1 MDYDALTIANSER
14 AEAAEARGDA
24 VVDARPMRFVM
35 EFTADCNLHCFMC
48 DCEMLRNKAR
58 DVGIKKFAL
67 PVESFR
73 KLVEHFFPSAHQ
85 VNPTVVGEPFVLGYF
100 DELLDAC
107 EKYSVKLD
115 LHTNG
120 MLMRGDRLR
129 KLMPHLAEVRI
140 SFDGG
145 TKPTF
150 DHVRTGAKFERVVE
164 NLAELAALRK
174 ELDLKTAVKTA
185 FNVTILKENVDELA
199 EIVSIAHAHDIDHV
213 RMSYLIVFG
222 EEIRSSSPF
231 LDPAHTNRGL
241 RMAQRRAAELGVS
254 LALPAYLPEKEPD
267 ATLPPELPNDAP
279 TEDQRP
285 TPAEGVEGPRWLDET
300 PPKDWQGRFY
310 CRFPWKQAF
319 VNLGGDVAPC
329 CGQGRPIVGNLFQQ
343 DFDEIWNGAEYQRLR
358 RGLYEGEPTDYCKNC
373 SFLQET
379 GKVPYDPDGY
389 VNIKD

>member
-185 FNVTILKENVDELA
+185 FNVTILRENVDELA
-199 EIVSIAHAHDIDHV
+199 EIEQPALVLVGEHDKP
-213 RMSYLIVFG
+213 YL
-222 EEIRSSSPF
+222 
-231 LDPAHTNRGL
+231 
-241 RMAQRRAAELGVS
+241 RAAEVMS
-254 LALPAYLPEKEPD
+254 SKLPHASRVVLPGAGHIGNIEEAVEKGKGME
-267 ATLPPELPNDAP
+267 
-279 TEDQRP
+279 
-285 TPAEGVEGPRWLDET
+285 AE
-300 PPKDWQGRFY
+300 
-310 CRFPWKQAF
+310 A
-319 VNLGGDVAPC
+319 A
-329 CGQGRPIVGNLFQQ
+329 
-343 DFDEIWNGAEYQRLR
+343 
-358 RGLYEGEPTDYCKNC
+358 
-373 SFLQET
+373 
-379 GKVPYDPDGY
+379 
-389 VNIKD
+389 

>member
-129 KLMPHLAEVRI
+129 KLM
-140 SFDGG
+140 
-145 TKPTF
+145 
-150 DHVRTGAKFERVVE
+150 RTSPRSGSPST
-164 NLAELAALRK
+164 AAQSRRS
-174 ELDLKTAVKTA
+174 TTSAPA
-185 FNVTILKENVDELA
+185 
-199 EIVSIAHAHDIDHV
+199 
-213 RMSYLIVFG
+213 
-222 EEIRSSSPF
+222 RSSSASSRTSP
-231 LDPAHTNRGL
+231 
-241 RMAQRRAAELGVS
+241 S
-254 LALPAYLPEKEPD
+254 W
-267 ATLPPELPNDAP
+267 PPCAKSS
-279 TEDQRP
+279 T
-285 TPAEGVEGPRWLDET
+285 
-300 PPKDWQGRFY
+300 
-310 CRFPWKQAF
+310 
-319 VNLGGDVAPC
+319 
-329 CGQGRPIVGNLFQQ
+329 
-343 DFDEIWNGAEYQRLR
+343 
-358 RGLYEGEPTDYCKNC
+358 
-373 SFLQET
+373 
-379 GKVPYDPDGY
+379 
-389 VNIKD
+389 